1 MDRIKV
7 QRILAA
13 ATIPSADL
21 AVPVARALYEG
32 GLHVMEVVFRN
43 RDAAESIRKIR
54 TDIPDMQVGAGTLL
68 TSAQIEEAL
77 AAGAQF
83 GVSPGFNPT
92 VVKAAHNI
100 NFPFIPGVAT
110 PGEMER
116 ALELGCETVK
126 FFPAEAAGG
135 VKFLRAVAG
144 PYAHTA
150 LRVIPF
156 GGIGPH
162 NLTDYLSSP
171 LVVAVGGSWIVAHE
185 MVLARNWKGITKLAH
200 DAVGL
205 AASVEKNSNGF
216 AVGELTSHTTTS
228 SEHIMDMAGRGL
240 R

>member
-1 MDRIKV
+1 MDRIKAR
-7 QRILAA
+7 RILAA
-13 ATIPSADL
+13 ATLPSADL
-21 AVPVARALYEG
+21 AVPVARALCEG
-32 GLHVMEVVFRN
+32 GLDVMEVVFRS
-43 RDAAESIRKIR
+43 RGAAASIERIR
-54 TDIPDMQVGAGTLL
+54 AHVPDMQVGAGTLL
-68 TSAQIEEAL
+68 TCAQIEEAL

-92 VVKAAHNI
+92 VVKAAQNLGLV
-100 NFPFIPGVAT
+100 FIPGVAT

-162 NLTDYLSSP
+162 NLTDYLANP
-171 LVVAVGGSWIVAHE
+171 LVAAVGGSWIVHRE
-185 MVLARNWKGITKLAH
+185 KVLAGDWKGITELAQG
-200 DAVGL
+200 AVSL
-205 AASVEKNSNGF
+205 AASVGRDLASQSHVSEQMKNANCEG
-216 AVGELTSHTTTS
+216 HP
-228 SEHIMDMAGRGL
+228 
-240 R
+240 

>member
-1 MDRIKV
+1 MDRIKARRV
-7 QRILAA
+7 LAA

-21 AVPVARALYEG
+21 ALPVARALCEG
-32 GLHVMEVVFRN
+32 GLDVMEVVFRN
-43 RDAAESIRKIR
+43 RDASEAIRRIR
-54 TDIPDMQVGAGTLL
+54 ADIPDMQVGAGTLL

-92 VVKAAHNI
+92 VVKAAQNVGLS
-100 NFPFIPGVAT
+100 FIPGVAT

-144 PYAHTA
+144 PYAHTS
-150 LRVIPF
+150 LRAIPF

-162 NLTDYLSSP
+162 NLTDYLANP
-171 LVVAVGGSWIVAHE
+171 LVVAVGGSWMVPREMILAH
-185 MVLARNWKGITKLAH
+185 NWKGITELAQE
-200 DAVGL
+200 AVRL
-205 AASVEKNSNGF
+205 AATVGKNSSRF
-216 AVGELTSHTTTS
+216 VVTDLASQTTTS
-228 SEHIMDMAGRGL
+228 L
-240 R
+240 NKL